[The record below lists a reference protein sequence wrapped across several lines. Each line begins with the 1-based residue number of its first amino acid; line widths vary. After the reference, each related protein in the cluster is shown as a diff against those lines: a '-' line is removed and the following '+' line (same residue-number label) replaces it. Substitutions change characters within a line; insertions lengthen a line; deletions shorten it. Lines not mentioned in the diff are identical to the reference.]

1 MHTQAHMNSS
11 RSNFTVG
18 LCLFFFC
25 LASLQAGQGARGSQG
40 WGAVPSI
47 LKRITPPTFP
57 AKDFE
62 ITQFGA
68 VGDGKTDC
76 SRAFADAINKC
87 NKAGGGRVV
96 VPAGVFLTGAI
107 HLKSNVNLYVS
118 KEATIRFSTD
128 PGKYLPAVFTRWEG
142 TECMNYSALIY
153 AFEQN
158 NIAVTGEGILDG
170 QGSDENWWSWKGA
183 REKTAGKPNQNEARK
198 KLLEMGE
205 KNIPV
210 KERIFGEGSYLRPN
224 FFQPYR
230 CKNVLVEGVTFRNSP
245 MWFLHPVLSKNVS
258 VIGVTTEGQGPNNDG
273 CDPESC
279 TDVLIK
285 NCFFNTGDDC
295 IAIKSGRNGDGRR
308 VNVPSKNI
316 VVQGCTMRN
325 GHGGVVI
332 GSEVSGSVRN
342 VYAEE
347 CTMDSPNLD
356 RALRIKTNA
365 VRGGVIE
372 NVFMRNVTV
381 GQVAEAVV
389 KIDFFYEEGDKG
401 SFTPIV
407 RNVDVRNI
415 ECNKSQFG
423 VWIRAYDR
431 SPATG
436 IHIENCTF
444 RNVAEADVLDNV
456 KNLSL
461 INVKR
466 TFRTAPDKA
475 K

>member
-1 MHTQAHMNSS
+1 MNSS
-11 RSNFTVG
+11 RSKFTVG
-18 LCLFFFC
+18 LFLFFLC
-25 LASLQAGQGARGSQG
+25 LASSQAGQETSGSQG
-40 WGAVPSI
+40 WSVLPSI
-47 LKRITPPTFP
+47 LKRIVPPSFP
-57 AKDFE
+57 KRDFDV
-62 ITQFGA
+62 TTFGA
-68 VGDGKTDC
+68 VADGKTDC
-76 SRAFADAINKC
+76 SKAFADAITTC

-96 VPAGVFLTGAI
+96 VPAGVFITGAI

-118 KEATIRFSTD
+118 KDATIRFSTD
-128 PGKYLPAVFTRWEG
+128 PKLYLPVVFTRWEG

-158 NIAVTGEGILDG
+158 NIAVTGEGTLDA
-170 QGSDENWWSWKGA
+170 QGSDDNWWSWKGNRQA
-183 REKTAGKPNQNEARK
+183 GAGKQNQNEARK
-198 KLLEMGE
+198 KLLDMGE

-210 KERIFGEGSYLRPN
+210 KDRVFGEGSYLRPN

-230 CKNVLVEGVTFRNSP
+230 CKNVLVEGVTFKNSP
-245 MWFLHPVLSKNVS
+245 MWFLNPALCKNVS
-258 VIGVTTEGQGPNNDG
+258 VINVTTEGQGPNNDG

-295 IAIKSGRNGDGRR
+295 IAIKSGRNSDGRR
-308 VNVPSKNI
+308 VNVACQNI
-316 VVQGCTMRN
+316 IIQGCTMRN

-342 VYAEE
+342 VFAEE
-347 CTMDSPNLD
+347 CAMDSPNLD
-356 RALRIKTNA
+356 RGLRIKTNA

-372 NVFMRNVTV
+372 NVFMRNVKI

-389 KIDFFYEEGDKG
+389 KIDFYYEEGDKG
-401 SFTPIV
+401 NFTPIV
-407 RNVDVRNI
+407 RNVDVRNV
-415 ECNKSQFG
+415 ECSKSQFG

-444 RNVAEADVLDNV
+444 NNVAEADVLDNV
-456 KNLSL
+456 KDLSL
-461 INVKR
+461 INVKT
-466 TFRTAPDKA
+466 TFRKA
-475 K
+475 SEKVQ

>member
-1 MHTQAHMNSS
+1 MLLNPFLK
-11 RSNFTVG
+11 RLV
-18 LCLFFFC
+18 
-25 LASLQAGQGARGSQG
+25 LACISFSVFLSAVAVAQNPNAGPADWTKLPQ
-40 WGAVPSI
+40 I
-47 LKRITPPTFP
+47 LKRIAPPKFP
-57 AKDFE
+57 KRDFD
-62 ITQFGA
+62 ITGYGA

-76 SRAFADAINKC
+76 SKVIADVIDKC
-87 NKAGGGRVV
+87 NRAGGGRVV
-96 VPAGVFLTGAI
+96 VPPGVFLTGAI

-128 PGKYLPAVFTRWEG
+128 PEKYLPVVFARWEG

-158 NIAVTGEGILDG
+158 NIAVTGEGVLDG
-170 QGSDENWWSWKGA
+170 QGSDDNWWSWKGN
-183 REKTAGKPNQNEARK
+183 RQGGTGKPNQNEARK

-205 KNIPV
+205 KNVPV
-210 KERIFGEGSYLRPN
+210 KDRIFGEGSYLRPN

-230 CKNVLVEGVTFRNSP
+230 CKNVLVEGVTFKNSP
-245 MWFLHPVLSKNVS
+245 MWFLNPVLCKNVS
-258 VIGVTTEGQGPNNDG
+258 VIRVTTEGQGPNNDG

-308 VNVPSKNI
+308 VNVACEN
-316 VVQGCTMRN
+316 VVIQGCTMRN

-342 VYAEE
+342 VYAED
-347 CTMDSPNLD
+347 CSMDSPNLD
-356 RALRIKTNA
+356 RGLRIKTNA

-372 NVFMRNVTV
+372 NVFMRNVKI

-389 KIDFFYEEGDKG
+389 KIDFYYEEGDKG
-401 SFTPIV
+401 GFTPIV
-407 RNVDVRNI
+407 RNVDVRNV

-444 RNVAEADVLDNV
+444 KNVAEADVLENV
-456 KNLSL
+456 KDLSL
-461 INVKR
+461 INVKT